1 MAQQLSP
8 PPPAPG
14 EGQSHRS
21 VLVAI
26 GALLLGM
33 LLAALDQTIVST
45 ALPTI
50 VSELGGLD
58 HLSWVVTAYLL
69 AATAATPLWGKLGDQ
84 YGRKKLF
91 QTAIVIFL
99 IGSAL
104 CGIAQNMPQLI
115 GFRALQGLGGGG
127 LMVLSMAIVGDLV
140 TPRERGKY
148 QGLFGAVFGVTSVLG
163 PLLGGFFTEHL
174 SWRWVFYINLPIGV
188 VALVVIAA
196 VLHIPVR
203 REKHTIDYLG
213 TFLIASVATA
223 LVLVASL
230 GGTTWAWSS
239 PQIIALAVLAVVLL
253 VAFIAVE
260 RRAVEPVL
268 PLKLFRIRTFSLV
281 AVISF
286 VIGFAMFGAMTYL
299 PTFLQVVHDITPTMS
314 GVHMLPMVFGLLITS
329 TASGQI
335 VSRTGR
341 WKVFPLA
348 GTALTAVGL
357 LLLHNLDEN
366 SSTWLMSAYFFVFGA
381 GLGLVMQVL
390 VLVAQN
396 SVSYQDLGV
405 ATSGATFFRSIGSA
419 FGVAIFGTIFANR
432 LTGQLTDALA
442 GQSLPSGVD
451 AGRLAADPRAIG
463 QLPADLRPGV
473 LGAYSTSITDVFLY
487 AVPVVLLAFVLAW
500 FLREDKLQ
508 GSVTAPDS
516 RPDPR
521 LQPRRALLVRRV
533 RPRAVGAGHPG
544 GPPRDLREDHR
555 AGRLRPAARG
565 QLAAPADQ
573 AARHRRT
580 RAARRDRS
588 RTAACDHR
596 RGPAGRGTRTGPP
609 GGPADDPH
617 RRGGRGR
624 RPPLP
629 GPRGLPGRAPRRLV
643 GPRAPDRPGQT
654 RQRTDRRGQR
664 IDQGAPALPDASPRP
679 RGPPAPRRARGPPP
693 GPRRPGRPRPPAPAR
708 LTRPPGPPGG
718 TVRHIA
724 AGRVTAPWRTSAPR
738 TGYGGGTPAT
748 SRYPCFVYSPRAS
761 TRSWRVSSRSSR
773 TPYDLAA
780 SSTAASSS
788 PPPPVPRNPGRT
800 YTRVS
805 SAVPGPAASVSTSP
819 AQLAALLPYRPTTN
833 CPVGGTSRPAPSSAS
848 PSAISSA
855 VAGRCQ

>member
-8 PPPAPG
+8 SPPAPG

-104 CGIAQNMPQLI
+104 CGVAQNMPQLI

-239 PQIIALAVLAVVLL
+239 PQIIGLAVLAVVLL

-268 PLKLFRIRTFSLV
+268 PLKLFRMRTFALV

-329 TASGQI
+329 TGSGQI

-341 WKVFPLA
+341 WKVFPIL
-348 GTALTAVGL
+348 GTAITAVGL
-357 LLLHNLDEN
+357 LLLHQLDEN

-405 ATSGATFFRSIGSA
+405 ATSGVTFFRSIGSA

-442 GQSLPSGVD
+442 GQSLPTGVD

-463 QLPADLRPGV
+463 QLPADLRPSV

-500 FLREDKLQ
+500 FLREDRLR
-508 GSVTAPDS
+508 GSVTAPDTS
-516 RPDPR
+516 QTLASNPVERSSYDECA
-521 LQPRRALLVRRV
+521 RALSVLATREGRREIYEKITARAGYDLLPAASWLLLRIKRHGTVEPARLAETAPVPLHVITDAARQVEERGLARREGLQMILTDTGAEAVVRLSQAREDSLAELLGDWWGPERPTDLVKLVSELTAEVSGSTRE
-533 RPRAVGAGHPG
+533 RPHFPQ
-544 GPPRDLREDHR
+544 PPRDHEAHLRHDER
-555 AGRLRPAARG
+555 EALE
-565 QLAAPADQ
+565 
-573 AARHRRT
+573 RRFDE
-580 RAARRDRS
+580 RD
-588 RTAACDHR
+588 
-596 RGPAGRGTRTGPP
+596 GL
-609 GGPADDPH
+609 
-617 RRGGRGR
+617 GR
-624 RPPLP
+624 RFD
-629 GPRGLPGRAPRRLV
+629 GRESH
-643 GPRAPDRPGQT
+643 
-654 RQRTDRRGQR
+654 DRRSG
-664 IDQGAPALPDASPRP
+664 DSDDH
-679 RGPPAPRRARGPPP
+679 
-693 GPRRPGRPRPPAPAR
+693 GR
-708 LTRPPGPPGG
+708 
-718 TVRHIA
+718 HH
-724 AGRVTAPWRTSAPR
+724 
-738 TGYGGGTPAT
+738 
-748 SRYPCFVYSPRAS
+748 
-761 TRSWRVSSRSSR
+761 
-773 TPYDLAA
+773 
-780 SSTAASSS
+780 
-788 PPPPVPRNPGRT
+788 PPV
-800 YTRVS
+800 
-805 SAVPGPAASVSTSP
+805 
-819 AQLAALLPYRPTTN
+819 
-833 CPVGGTSRPAPSSAS
+833 
-848 PSAISSA
+848 
-855 VAGRCQ
+855 

>member
-1 MAQQLSP
+1 MTTASEQAPATQSAAAP
-8 PPPAPG
+8 PP
-14 EGQSHRS
+14 
-21 VLVAI
+21 VLDRRRRNIVFATI
-26 GALLLGM
+26 VLGM

-104 CGIAQNMPQLI
+104 CGVAQNMPQLI

-188 VALVVIAA
+188 VALGVIAA

-213 TFLIASVATA
+213 TFLIAAVATS
-223 LVLVASL
+223 LVLIASL

-253 VAFIAVE
+253 VAFIAAE

-268 PLKLFRIRTFSLV
+268 PLKLFRIRTFTLV

-341 WKVFPLA
+341 WKVFPVL
-348 GTALTAVGL
+348 GTALTTAGL
-357 LLLHNLDEN
+357 LLLHRLDES
-366 SSTWLMSAYFFVFGA
+366 SSTWLMSVYFFVFGA

-405 ATSGATFFRSIGSA
+405 ATSGATFFRSIGAA
-419 FGVAIFGTIFANR
+419 FGVAVFGTIFTNR

-442 GQSLPSGVD
+442 GQPLPPGID
-451 AGRLAADPRAIG
+451 AGSLSADPRAIG
-463 QLPADLRPGV
+463 QLPADLRPSV
-473 LGAYSTSITDVFLY
+473 LSAYSTSITDVFLY
-487 AVPVVLLAFVLAW
+487 AAPVVLLAFVLAW
-500 FLREDKLQ
+500 FLREDKLR
-508 GSVTAPDS
+508 GSVTAPDTS
-516 RPDPR
+516 QTLASNPVERSSYDECA
-521 LQPRRALLVRRV
+521 RALSVLATREGRREIYEKITARAGYDLLPAASWLLLRIKRHGMVEPARLAETAPVPLHVITDAARQVEERGLARREGLQMILTDSGAEAVVRLSQAREDSLAELLGDWWGPERPTDLVTLVHELTAEVSGSTRE
-533 RPRAVGAGHPG
+533 RPHSPT
-544 GPPRDLREDHR
+544 PPRDHEAHL
-555 AGRLRPAARG
+555 
-565 QLAAPADQ
+565 
-573 AARHRRT
+573 
-580 RAARRDRS
+580 RRDEREAHS
-588 RTAACDHR
+588 RALD
-596 RGPAGRGTRTGPP
+596 
-609 GGPADDPH
+609 
-617 RRGGRGR
+617 
-624 RPPLP
+624 
-629 GPRGLPGRAPRRLV
+629 
-643 GPRAPDRPGQT
+643 
-654 RQRTDRRGQR
+654 
-664 IDQGAPALPDASPRP
+664 DQGDHGHPH
-679 RGPPAPRRARGPPP
+679 PP
-693 GPRRPGRPRPPAPAR
+693 
-708 LTRPPGPPGG
+708 
-718 TVRHIA
+718 
-724 AGRVTAPWRTSAPR
+724 S
-738 TGYGGGTPAT
+738 
-748 SRYPCFVYSPRAS
+748 
-761 TRSWRVSSRSSR
+761 
-773 TPYDLAA
+773 
-780 SSTAASSS
+780 
-788 PPPPVPRNPGRT
+788 
-800 YTRVS
+800 
-805 SAVPGPAASVSTSP
+805 
-819 AQLAALLPYRPTTN
+819 
-833 CPVGGTSRPAPSSAS
+833 
-848 PSAISSA
+848 
-855 VAGRCQ
+855 